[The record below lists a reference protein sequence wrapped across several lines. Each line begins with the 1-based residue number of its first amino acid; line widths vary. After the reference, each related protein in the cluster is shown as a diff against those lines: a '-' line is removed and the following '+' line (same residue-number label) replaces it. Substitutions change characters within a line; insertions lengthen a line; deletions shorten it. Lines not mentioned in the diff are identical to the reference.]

1 MNLDDIQDLAA
12 KDNDEV
18 NRYIVDFTL
27 IPGHLTEYADLAVS
41 LTWSSVKYGAEEVDQ
56 VPNDKR
62 GLYAF
67 AVCLPSESLP
77 PHGYILYVGMA
88 GRDSARSLRERYRDY
103 LIPSKIVKRHTII
116 RMIGNWRSVLRF
128 FYAPVEDDVSSEDL
142 KEMERQLNTAFMPP
156 FSLNDLKA
164 GVAARRRAFP

>member
-18 NRYIVDFTL
+18 NRYIVNFTL
-27 IPGHLTEYADLAVS
+27 VPERLIEYADSSTV
-41 LTWSSVKYGAEEVDQ
+41 LTWSSIKYGPDEIAQ

-67 AVCLPSESLP
+67 AICLPSESLP
-77 PHGYILYVGMA
+77 SHGYILYVGMA
-88 GRDSARSLRERYRDY
+88 GRDSTRSLRERYRDY
-103 LIPSKIVKRHTII
+103 LNPSKIAKRHTII

-128 FYAPVEDDVSSEDL
+128 FYAPVEDDVSSDDL
-142 KEMERQLNTAFMPP
+142 KQMERQLNTAFMPP
-156 FSLNDLKA
+156 FSPNDLEA
-164 GVAARRRAFP
+164 GVGARRRAF